1 MKHIILDAL
10 AVENSKTG
18 VGQYVQELLEEL
30 LEKASKDMFFSVMLH
45 PSLDMKHPLVKF
57 VSRRKNAEIM
67 WFDIPAIGLKRDI
80 KFFLKRRK
88 LKCDLFHCLYS
99 NHPLFFKGTQMVTI
113 HDLKYVLH
121 PEFMGSKGK
130 LKSIY
135 LKNLMRHAAK
145 HCEKLITVS
154 ESTRNDLLKVFP
166 HLPALAERTKVVY
179 EAATVS
185 MKENRGIKERFQ
197 LDKPYFLYLGELR
210 PHKNVGRVIEAFIRF
225 KADLCQPDGAQCQP
239 DAGQALTDVR
249 LIVAGKPHKSFVM
262 PSGAKR
268 DDIIFTGYV
277 KDDDAYILYSN
288 ALAYC
293 LPSLYEGFGL
303 PILEAMKC
311 GCPVITS
318 DFSSTAEVS
327 GDAALLVDPLSVE
340 AIAGA
345 MARIYSDEAFRK
357 ELITKGYA
365 REKEFSWAKA
375 AEETLAIYKEI
386 LDK

>member
-121 PEFMGSKGK
+121 PEFMGPKGK

-166 HLPALAERTKVVY
+166 YMSGLKERTQVVY

-185 MKENRGIKERFQ
+185 MKTNKEMIKRFE
-197 LDKPYFLYLGELR
+197 LDRPYFLYLGELR
-210 PHKNVGRVIEAFIRF
+210 PHKNVGRVIQAFMQF
-225 KADLCQPDGAQCQP
+225 KGTLAP
-239 DAGQALTDVR
+239 DADIR
-249 LIVAGKPHKSFVM
+249 LIVAGKPHRSFIM
-262 PSGAKR
+262 PADAHR
-268 DDIIFTGYV
+268 ENIIFTGYV
-277 KDDDAYILYSN
+277 KDDDAYTLYSN

-318 DFSSTAEVS
+318 DFSSTAEVA
-327 GDAALLVDPLSVE
+327 GDAGVLVDPLSVD
-340 AIAGA
+340 AIADA
-345 MARIYSDEAFRK
+345 MNRVYTDQTFRN
-357 ELITKGYA
+357 ELVAKGYE

-386 LDK
+386 LDR

>member
-30 LEKASKDMFFSVMLH
+30 LERAPKDMFFSVMMHL
-45 PSLDMKHPLVKF
+45 SLDMKHPLVKF
-57 VSRRKNAEIM
+57 VSRKKNAEIM

-80 KFFLKRRK
+80 KFFLKRSK

-99 NHPLFFKGTQMVTI
+99 NHPLFFKGAQMVTI

-121 PEFMGSKGK
+121 PEFMGSRGK

-166 HLPALAERTKVVY
+166 HISKLAERTQVVY

-185 MKENRGIKERFQ
+185 MKDNPEIFRKFQ

-210 PHKNVGRVIEAFIRF
+210 PHKNVERVIQAFMQF
-225 KADLCQPDGAQCQP
+225 KTQTAPD
-239 DAGQALTDVR
+239 DDIR

-262 PSGAKR
+262 PADARR
-268 DDIIFTGYV
+268 DDLIFTGYV
-277 KDDDAYILYSN
+277 KDDDAYTLYSN
-288 ALAYC
+288 ALAFC

-318 DFSSTAEVS
+318 DCSSTAEVA
-327 GDAALLVDPLSVE
+327 GEAGVLVDPLNVTQ
-340 AIAGA
+340 IADA
-345 MARIYSDEAFRK
+345 MKRIYTDESFRK
-357 ELITKGYA
+357 ELVEKGHA
-365 REKEFSWAKA
+365 REKEFSWGTA
-375 AEETLAIYKEI
+375 AEKTLEIYREI
-386 LDK
+386 LA

>member
-30 LEKASKDMFFSVMLH
+30 LEKAPKDMFFSVMLH

-99 NHPLFFKGTQMVTI
+99 NHPLFLKGVQMVTI

-145 HCEKLITVS
+145 HCDKLITVS

-166 HLPALAERTKVVY
+166 HMSGLQERARVVY

-185 MKENRGIKERFQ
+185 MKTNREMIKKFELER
-197 LDKPYFLYLGELR
+197 PYFLYLGELR
-210 PHKNVGRVIEAFIRF
+210 PHKNVGRVIQAFMQF
-225 KADLCQPDGAQCQP
+225 KAQASP
-239 DAGQALTDVR
+239 DADIR

-262 PSGAKR
+262 PADAHR
-268 DDIIFTGYV
+268 EDIIFTGYV
-277 KDDDAYILYSN
+277 KDDDAYTLYSN

-318 DFSSTAEVS
+318 DFSSTAEVA
-327 GDAALLVDPLSVE
+327 GDAGVLVDPLSVD

-345 MARIYSDEAFRK
+345 MSQIYTDGAFRQ
-357 ELITKGYA
+357 ELVAKGYE
-365 REKEFSWAKA
+365 REKEFSWANA
-375 AEETLAIYKEI
+375 AEETLGIYKEI

>member
-30 LEKASKDMFFSVMLH
+30 LERAPKDMFFSVMLH

-57 VSRRKNAEIM
+57 VSRKKNAEIM

-80 KFFLKRRK
+80 KFFLKRSK

-99 NHPLFFKGTQMVTI
+99 NHPLFFKGAQMVTI

-121 PEFMGSKGK
+121 PEFMGSRGK

-166 HLPALAERTKVVY
+166 HIPKLAERTEVVY

-185 MKENRGIKERFQ
+185 MKENPEIFRKFQ

-210 PHKNVGRVIEAFIRF
+210 PHKNVARVIQAFMQF
-225 KADLCQPDGAQCQP
+225 KGAAAP
-239 DAGQALTDVR
+239 EGDVR

-262 PSGAKR
+262 PADARR

-277 KDDDAYILYSN
+277 KDDDAYTLYSN

-318 DFSSTAEVS
+318 DFSSTAEVAGS
-327 GDAALLVDPLSVE
+327 AGVLVDPLNVTQIAE
-340 AIAGA
+340 A
-345 MARIYSDEAFRK
+345 MERIYSDEPFRK
-357 ELITKGYA
+357 ELIEKGYA
-365 REKEFSWAKA
+365 REKEFSWAET
-375 AEETLAIYKEI
+375 AEKTLAIYKEM
-386 LDK
+386 LAE

>member
-30 LEKASKDMFFSVMLH
+30 LEQAPKDMFFSVMLH
-45 PSLDMKHPLVKF
+45 PSLSMKHPLVKF
-57 VSRRKNAEIM
+57 VGKRKNAEIM

-80 KFFLKRRK
+80 KFFLKRQK

-99 NHPLFFKGTQMVTI
+99 NHPLFLKGAQMVTI

-121 PEFMGSKGK
+121 PEFMGSRGRF
-130 LKSIY
+130 KSIY

-166 HLPALAERTKVVY
+166 HISRLAERTEVVY

-185 MKENRGIKERFQ
+185 MKESPEIFRRFQ

-210 PHKNVGRVIEAFIRF
+210 PHKNVGRVIQAFIQF
-225 KADLCQPDGAQCQP
+225 KARVAPESDI
-239 DAGQALTDVR
+239 R
-249 LIVAGKPHKSFVM
+249 LIVAGKTHKSFDMTDAVR
-262 PSGAKR
+262 R

-277 KDDDAYILYSN
+277 KDDDAYTLYSN

-318 DFSSTAEVS
+318 DFSSTAEVA
-327 GDAALLVDPLSVE
+327 GDAGVLVDPLSVD
-340 AIAGA
+340 AIAEAFGK
-345 MARIYSDEAFRK
+345 IYSDESFRK
-357 ELITKGYA
+357 DLVEKGYA
-365 REKEFSWAKA
+365 RERSFSWAMT
-375 AEETLAIYKEI
+375 AEKTLEIYKEI

>member
-30 LEKASKDMFFSVMLH
+30 LERAPKDMFFSVMMHL
-45 PSLDMKHPLVKF
+45 SLDMKHPLVKF
-57 VSRRKNAEIM
+57 VSRKKNAEIM

-80 KFFLKRRK
+80 KFFLKRSK

-99 NHPLFFKGTQMVTI
+99 NHPLFFKGAQMVTI

-121 PEFMGSKGK
+121 PEFMGSRGK

-166 HLPALAERTKVVY
+166 HISKLAERTQVVY

-185 MKENRGIKERFQ
+185 MKDNPEIFRKFQ

-210 PHKNVGRVIEAFIRF
+210 PHKNVERVIQAFMQF
-225 KADLCQPDGAQCQP
+225 KTQTAPD
-239 DAGQALTDVR
+239 DDIR

-262 PSGAKR
+262 PADARR

-277 KDDDAYILYSN
+277 KDDDAYTLYSN
-288 ALAYC
+288 ALAFC

-318 DFSSTAEVS
+318 DCSSTAEVA
-327 GDAALLVDPLSVE
+327 GEAGVLVDPLNVTQ
-340 AIAGA
+340 IADA
-345 MARIYSDEAFRK
+345 MKRIYTDESFRK
-357 ELITKGYA
+357 ELVEKGHA
-365 REKEFSWAKA
+365 REKEFSWGTA
-375 AEETLAIYKEI
+375 AEKTLEIYREI
-386 LDK
+386 LA

>member
-30 LEKASKDMFFSVMLH
+30 LEKAPKDMFFSVMLH

-99 NHPLFFKGTQMVTI
+99 NHPLFLKGVQMVTI

-145 HCEKLITVS
+145 HCDKLITVS

-166 HLPALAERTKVVY
+166 HMSGLKERARVVY

-185 MKENRGIKERFQ
+185 MKTNREMIKKFELER
-197 LDKPYFLYLGELR
+197 PYFLYLGELR
-210 PHKNVGRVIEAFIRF
+210 PHKNVGRVIQAFMQF
-225 KADLCQPDGAQCQP
+225 KAQASPGA
-239 DAGQALTDVR
+239 DIR

-262 PSGAKR
+262 PADAHR
-268 DDIIFTGYV
+268 EDIIFTGYV
-277 KDDDAYILYSN
+277 KDDDAYTLYSN

-318 DFSSTAEVS
+318 DFSSTAEVA
-327 GDAALLVDPLSVE
+327 GDAGVLVDPLSVD

-345 MARIYSDEAFRK
+345 MSQIYTDGVFRQ
-357 ELITKGYA
+357 ELVAKGYE

-375 AEETLAIYKEI
+375 AEETLGIYKEI

>member
-30 LEKASKDMFFSVMLH
+30 LERAPKDMFFSVMMH

-57 VSRRKNAEIM
+57 VSRKKNAEIM

-99 NHPLFFKGTQMVTI
+99 NHPLFFKGAQMVTI

-166 HLPALAERTKVVY
+166 HISRLAERTQVVY

-185 MKENRGIKERFQ
+185 MKENPEIFRKFQ

-210 PHKNVGRVIEAFIRF
+210 PHKNVERVIQAFMQF
-225 KADLCQPDGAQCQP
+225 KAQAAPDGEI
-239 DAGQALTDVR
+239 R

-262 PSGAKR
+262 PADVR
-268 DDIIFTGYV
+268 LDDIIFTGYV
-277 KDDDAYILYSN
+277 KDDDAYTLYSN
-288 ALAYC
+288 ALAFC

-318 DFSSTAEVS
+318 DCSSTAEVAGS
-327 GDAALLVDPLSVE
+327 AGVLVDPLNVTQ
-340 AIAGA
+340 IADA
-345 MARIYSDEAFRK
+345 MKRIYTDKPVRK
-357 ELITKGYA
+357 ELVENGYA
-365 REKEFSWAKA
+365 REKEFSWGTA
-375 AEETLAIYKEI
+375 AEKTLEIYKEI
-386 LDK
+386 LA

>member
-30 LEKASKDMFFSVMLH
+30 LERAPKDMFFSVMLH
-45 PSLDMKHPLVKF
+45 PDLNMKHPLVKF
-57 VSRRKNAEIM
+57 VTRRKNAEVM
-67 WFDIPAIGLKRDI
+67 WFDIPVIGLKRDI

-99 NHPLFFKGTQMVTI
+99 NHPLFFKGVQMVTI

-145 HCEKLITVS
+145 HCEKLIAVS

-166 HLPALAERTKVVY
+166 HMSGLPERTQVVY

-185 MKENRGIKERFQ
+185 MKTNQEIIRKFELSR
-197 LDKPYFLYLGELR
+197 PYFLYLGELR
-210 PHKNVGRVIEAFIRF
+210 PHKNVGRVIQAFMQF
-225 KADLCQPDGAQCQP
+225 KAQVSP
-239 DAGQALTDVR
+239 DADIR

-262 PSGAKR
+262 PADARR

-277 KDDDAYILYSN
+277 KDDDAYTLYSN

-318 DFSSTAEVS
+318 DFSSTAEVA
-327 GDAALLVDPLSVE
+327 GDAGVLVDPLSVD

-345 MARIYSDEAFRK
+345 MTKVYTDEAFRK
-357 ELITKGYA
+357 ELIEKGYA
-365 REKEFSWAKA
+365 REKEFSWAEA
-375 AEETLAIYKEI
+375 AEQTLAIYREV
-386 LDK
+386 LGR

>member
-57 VSRRKNAEIM
+57 VSRRKNAEVM

-99 NHPLFFKGTQMVTI
+99 NHPLFLKGVQMVTI

-121 PEFMGSKGK
+121 PEFMGSRGK

-145 HCEKLITVS
+145 HCDKLITVS

-166 HLPALAERTKVVY
+166 HMSGLQERARVVY

-185 MKENRGIKERFQ
+185 MKTNREMIKKFELER
-197 LDKPYFLYLGELR
+197 PYFLYLGELR
-210 PHKNVGRVIEAFIRF
+210 PHKNVGRVIQAFMQF
-225 KADLCQPDGAQCQP
+225 KAQASP
-239 DAGQALTDVR
+239 DADIR

-262 PSGAKR
+262 PADAHR
-268 DDIIFTGYV
+268 EDIIFTGYV
-277 KDDDAYILYSN
+277 KDDDAYTLYSN

-318 DFSSTAEVS
+318 DFSSTAEVA
-327 GDAALLVDPLSVE
+327 GDAGVLVDPLSVD
-340 AIAGA
+340 AIASA
-345 MARIYSDEAFRK
+345 MSRIYTDGAFRQ
-357 ELITKGYA
+357 ELVAKGYE

-375 AEETLAIYKEI
+375 AEETLGIYKEI

>member
-1 MKHIILDAL
+1 VKHIILDAL

-30 LEKASKDMFFSVMLH
+30 LEKAPKDMFFSVMLH
-45 PSLDMKHPLVKF
+45 PSLSMKHPLVKF
-57 VSRRKNAEIM
+57 VSKRKNAEVM

-99 NHPLFFKGTQMVTI
+99 NHPLFFKGKQMVTI

-121 PEFMGSKGK
+121 PEFMGSRGK

-166 HLPALAERTKVVY
+166 HIPKLAERTEVVY

-185 MKENRGIKERFQ
+185 MKENPEIYRRFQ
-197 LDKPYFLYLGELR
+197 MDKPYFLYLGELR
-210 PHKNVGRVIEAFIRF
+210 PHKNVARVIKAFIQF
-225 KADLCQPDGAQCQP
+225 KAKTAPESDI
-239 DAGQALTDVR
+239 R
-249 LIVAGKPHKSFVM
+249 LIVAGKPHKSFDM
-262 PSGAKR
+262 PAAARR

-277 KDDDAYILYSN
+277 KDDDAYTLYSN

-318 DFSSTAEVS
+318 DFSSTAEVA
-327 GDAALLVDPLSVE
+327 GDAGVLVDPLSVDAISE
-340 AIAGA
+340 AFAK
-345 MARIYSDEAFRK
+345 IYRDEPFRK
-357 ELITKGYA
+357 ELMEKGYE
-365 REKEFSWAKA
+365 REKEFSWADT
-375 AEETLAIYKEI
+375 AEKTLEIYKEI
-386 LDK
+386 LAK

>member
-30 LEKASKDMFFSVMLH
+30 LEKAPKDMFFSVMLH

-80 KFFLKRRK
+80 KFFLKRRR

-99 NHPLFFKGTQMVTI
+99 NHPLFLKGVQMVTI

-145 HCEKLITVS
+145 HCDKLITVS

-166 HLPALAERTKVVY
+166 HMSGLQERARVVY

-185 MKENRGIKERFQ
+185 MKTNREMIKKFELER
-197 LDKPYFLYLGELR
+197 PYFLYLGELR
-210 PHKNVGRVIEAFIRF
+210 PHKNVGRVIQAFMQF
-225 KADLCQPDGAQCQP
+225 KTQVSP
-239 DAGQALTDVR
+239 DADIR

-262 PSGAKR
+262 PADAHR
-268 DDIIFTGYV
+268 EDIIFTGYV
-277 KDDDAYILYSN
+277 KDDDAYTLYSN

-318 DFSSTAEVS
+318 DFSSTAEVA
-327 GDAALLVDPLSVE
+327 GEAGVLVDPLSVD
-340 AIAGA
+340 AIADA
-345 MARIYSDEAFRK
+345 MSRIYTDGVFRQ
-357 ELITKGYA
+357 ELVAKGYE

-375 AEETLAIYKEI
+375 AEETLVIYKEI

>member
-1 MKHIILDAL
+1 VKHIILDAL

-30 LEKASKDMFFSVMLH
+30 LEKAPKDMFFSVMLH
-45 PSLDMKHPLVKF
+45 PSLSMKHPLVKF
-57 VSRRKNAEIM
+57 VSKRKNAEVM

-99 NHPLFFKGTQMVTI
+99 NHPLFFKGKQMVTI

-121 PEFMGSKGK
+121 PEFMGSRGK

-166 HLPALAERTKVVY
+166 HIPKLAERAEVVY

-185 MKENRGIKERFQ
+185 MKENSEIYRRFQ

-210 PHKNVGRVIEAFIRF
+210 PHKNVARVIKAFILF
-225 KADLCQPDGAQCQP
+225 KAQTAPESDI
-239 DAGQALTDVR
+239 R
-249 LIVAGKPHKSFVM
+249 LIVAGKPHKSFDM
-262 PSGAKR
+262 PAAARR

-277 KDDDAYILYSN
+277 KDDDAYTLYSN

-318 DFSSTAEVS
+318 DFSSTAEVAGS
-327 GDAALLVDPLSVE
+327 AGVLVDPLSE
-340 AIAGA
+340 DAIAEA
-345 MARIYSDEAFRK
+345 FAKIYSDESFRK
-357 ELITKGYA
+357 ELVEKGYE
-365 REKEFSWAKA
+365 REKEFSWAA
-375 AEETLAIYKEI
+375 AADETLEIYKEI

>member
-30 LEKASKDMFFSVMLH
+30 LEKAPKDMFFSVMLH

-99 NHPLFFKGTQMVTI
+99 NHPLFLKGVQMVTI

-166 HLPALAERTKVVY
+166 HMSGLKERARVVY

-185 MKENRGIKERFQ
+185 MKTNREMIKKFELER
-197 LDKPYFLYLGELR
+197 PYFLYLGELR
-210 PHKNVGRVIEAFIRF
+210 PHKNVGRVIQAFMQF
-225 KADLCQPDGAQCQP
+225 KTQVSP
-239 DAGQALTDVR
+239 DADIR

-262 PSGAKR
+262 PADAHR
-268 DDIIFTGYV
+268 EDIIFTGYV
-277 KDDDAYILYSN
+277 KDDDAYTLYSN

-318 DFSSTAEVS
+318 DFSSTAEVA
-327 GDAALLVDPLSVE
+327 GDAGVLVDPLSVD
-340 AIAGA
+340 AIADA
-345 MARIYSDEAFRK
+345 MSRIYTDGVFRQ
-357 ELITKGYA
+357 ELVAKGYE

>member
-67 WFDIPAIGLKRDI
+67 WFDIPAIGFKRDI

-166 HLPALAERTKVVY
+166 YMSGLKERTQVVY

-185 MKENRGIKERFQ
+185 MKTNKEMIKRFE
-197 LDKPYFLYLGELR
+197 LDRPYFLYLGELR
-210 PHKNVGRVIEAFIRF
+210 PHKNVGRVIQAFMQF
-225 KADLCQPDGAQCQP
+225 KGTLAP
-239 DAGQALTDVR
+239 DADIR
-249 LIVAGKPHKSFVM
+249 LIVAGKPHRSFIM
-262 PSGAKR
+262 PADAHR
-268 DDIIFTGYV
+268 ENIIFTGYV
-277 KDDDAYILYSN
+277 KDDDAYTLYSN

-318 DFSSTAEVS
+318 DFSSTAEVA
-327 GDAALLVDPLSVE
+327 GNAGVLVDPLSVDAISE
-340 AIAGA
+340 A
-345 MARIYSDEAFRK
+345 MTRIYTDGVFRK
-357 ELITKGYA
+357 ELIEKGYA
-365 REKEFSWAKA
+365 REKEFSWAAA
-375 AEETLAIYKEI
+375 AEKTLAIYKEV
-386 LDK
+386 LA

>member
-1 MKHIILDAL
+1 MRHIILDAL
-10 AVENSKTG
+10 AVENNKTG

-30 LEKASKDMFFSVMLH
+30 LEIAPKDMFFSVMMH

-80 KFFLKRRK
+80 KFFLKRGK

-99 NHPLFFKGTQMVTI
+99 NHPLFFKGKQMVTI

-135 LKNLMRHAAK
+135 LKNLMRYAAK

-166 HLPALAERTKVVY
+166 HMSGLAERTEVVY

-185 MKENRGIKERFQ
+185 MKENPEIKERFQ

-210 PHKNVGRVIEAFIRF
+210 PHKNVGRVIEAFMQF
-225 KADLCQPDGAQCQP
+225 KARLADGA
-239 DAGQALTDVR
+239 DIR

-262 PSGAKR
+262 PAGAKR

-277 KDDDAYILYSN
+277 KDDDAYTLYSN
-288 ALAYC
+288 ALVYC

-318 DFSSTAEVS
+318 DFSSTAEVA
-327 GDAALLVDPLSVE
+327 GDAGLLVDPLSVD
-340 AIAGA
+340 AIADA
-345 MARIYSDEAFRK
+345 MTKVYTDEAFRQ
-357 ELITKGYA
+357 ELIAKGYA
-365 REKEFSWAKA
+365 REKSFSWGDTVEK
-375 AEETLAIYKEI
+375 TLAIYKEI

>member
-10 AVENSKTG
+10 AVENSRTG

-30 LEKASKDMFFSVMLH
+30 LDIAPRDMFFSVMLN
-45 PSLDMKHPLVKF
+45 PDLSMKHPLVRF

-88 LKCDLFHCLYS
+88 LKCNLFHCLYS
-99 NHPLFFKGTQMVTI
+99 NHPLLFKGCQMVTI
-113 HDLKYVLH
+113 HDLKYIVH

-145 HCEKLITVS
+145 HCEKLIAVS

-166 HLPALAERTKVVY
+166 RISRLAERTMVVY
-179 EAATVS
+179 EAATVK
-185 MKENRGIKERFQ
+185 MKPSQKIFQ
-197 LDKPYFLYLGELR
+197 KFELEKPYFLYLGELR
-210 PHKNVGRVIEAFIRF
+210 PHKNVGRVIQAFSLL
-225 KADLCQPDGAQCQP
+225 KEKCPAAADI
-239 DAGQALTDVR
+239 R
-249 LIVAGKPHKSFVM
+249 LIISGKLHKSFVM
-262 PSGAKR
+262 PAEGKR
-268 DDIIFTGYV
+268 PDVVFTGYV
-277 KDDDAYILYSN
+277 SDDETYTLYSN

-318 DFSSTAEVS
+318 DFSSTSEVA
-327 GDAALLVDPLSVE
+327 GNAGLLVNPLSVE
-340 AIAGA
+340 DIESA
-345 MARIYSDEAFRK
+345 MEKICTDESLRK
-357 ELITKGYA
+357 ELTEKGYE
-365 REKEFSWAKA
+365 REKEFSWRRA
-375 AEETLAIYKEI
+375 AEETLAVYEEI
-386 LDK
+386 LNK

>member
-1 MKHIILDAL
+1 MKHIILDAM

-30 LEKASKDMFFSVMLH
+30 LERAPKDMFFSVMMH

-80 KFFLKRRK
+80 KFFLKRSK

-99 NHPLFFKGTQMVTI
+99 NHPLFFKGAQMVTI

-121 PEFMGSKGK
+121 PEFMGSRGK

-166 HLPALAERTKVVY
+166 HISKLAERTQVVY

-185 MKENRGIKERFQ
+185 MKENPEIFRKFQ

-210 PHKNVGRVIEAFIRF
+210 PHKNVGRVIQAFMQF
-225 KADLCQPDGAQCQP
+225 KSQAAPGADI
-239 DAGQALTDVR
+239 R

-262 PSGAKR
+262 PADAHR

-277 KDDDAYILYSN
+277 KDDDAYTLYSN
-288 ALAYC
+288 ALAFC

-318 DFSSTAEVS
+318 DFSSTAEVA
-327 GDAALLVDPLSVE
+327 GEAGVLVDPLNVTQ
-340 AIAGA
+340 IADA
-345 MARIYSDEAFRK
+345 MKRIYTDEPFRK
-357 ELITKGYA
+357 ELVEKGYA
-365 REKEFSWAKA
+365 REREFSWADA
-375 AEETLAIYKEI
+375 ADKTLEIYKEI
-386 LDK
+386 LAE

>member
-30 LEKASKDMFFSVMLH
+30 LDKAPKDMFFSVMLH

-99 NHPLFFKGTQMVTI
+99 NHPLFLKGEQMVTI

-121 PEFMGSKGK
+121 PEFMGAKGK

-166 HLPALAERTKVVY
+166 YMSGLKERARVVY

-185 MKENRGIKERFQ
+185 MKTNREMIKKFELER
-197 LDKPYFLYLGELR
+197 PYFLYLGELR
-210 PHKNVGRVIEAFIRF
+210 PHKNVGRVIQAFMQF
-225 KADLCQPDGAQCQP
+225 KTQVSP
-239 DAGQALTDVR
+239 DADIR

-262 PSGAKR
+262 PADAHR
-268 DDIIFTGYV
+268 EDIIFTGYV
-277 KDDDAYILYSN
+277 KDDDAYTLYSN

-318 DFSSTAEVS
+318 DFSSTAEVA
-327 GDAALLVDPLSVE
+327 GEAGVLVDPLSVD
-340 AIAGA
+340 AIADA
-345 MARIYSDEAFRK
+345 MSRIYTDGVFRQ
-357 ELITKGYA
+357 ELVAKGYE

-375 AEETLAIYKEI
+375 AEETLVIYKEI

>member
-30 LEKASKDMFFSVMLH
+30 LEKAPKDMFFSVMLH
-45 PSLDMKHPLVKF
+45 PSLEMKHPLVKF

-80 KFFLKRRK
+80 KFFLKRRR

-99 NHPLFFKGTQMVTI
+99 NHPLFLKGVQMVTI

-145 HCEKLITVS
+145 HCDKLITVS
-154 ESTRNDLLKVFP
+154 ESTMNDLLKVFP
-166 HLPALAERTKVVY
+166 HMPGLQERTKVVY

-185 MKENRGIKERFQ
+185 MKTNREMIKKFELER
-197 LDKPYFLYLGELR
+197 PYFLYLGELR
-210 PHKNVGRVIEAFIRF
+210 PHKNVGRVIQAFMQF
-225 KADLCQPDGAQCQP
+225 KAQASP
-239 DAGQALTDVR
+239 DADIR

-262 PSGAKR
+262 PADAHR
-268 DDIIFTGYV
+268 EDIIFTGYV
-277 KDDDAYILYSN
+277 KDDDAYTLYSN

-318 DFSSTAEVS
+318 DFSSTAEVA
-327 GDAALLVDPLSVE
+327 GDAGVLVDPLSVD

-345 MARIYSDEAFRK
+345 MSQIYTDGAFRQ
-357 ELITKGYA
+357 ELVAKGYE
-365 REKEFSWAKA
+365 REKEFSWANA
-375 AEETLAIYKEI
+375 AEETLGIYKEI

>member
-30 LEKASKDMFFSVMLH
+30 LERAPKDMFFSVMLH
-45 PSLDMKHPLVKF
+45 PDLNMKHPLVKF
-57 VSRRKNAEIM
+57 VSRRKNAEVM
-67 WFDIPAIGLKRDI
+67 WFDIPAIGLRRDI

-99 NHPLFFKGTQMVTI
+99 NHPLFYKGKQMVTI

-145 HCEKLITVS
+145 HCEKLIAVS

-166 HLPALAERTKVVY
+166 HISGLAEKTKVVY

-185 MKENRGIKERFQ
+185 MKANPEILRRFQ
-197 LDKPYFLYLGELR
+197 LERPYFLYLGELR
-210 PHKNVGRVIEAFIRF
+210 PHKNVERVIQAFIQF
-225 KADLCQPDGAQCQP
+225 KAGLAP
-239 DAGQALTDVR
+239 DADIR
-249 LIVAGKPHKSFVM
+249 LIVAGKPHRSFVM
-262 PSGAKR
+262 PADARR

-277 KDDDAYILYSN
+277 KDDDAYTLYSN

-318 DFSSTAEVS
+318 DFSSTAEVAGS
-327 GDAALLVDPLSVE
+327 AGVLVDPLNVTQ
-340 AIAGA
+340 ITDA
-345 MARIYSDEAFRK
+345 MKKIYTDEAFRK
-357 ELITKGYA
+357 ELVEKGYA
-365 REKEFSWAKA
+365 REKEFSWADA
-375 AEETLAIYKEI
+375 AEKTLDIYREI
-386 LDK
+386 LGR

>member
-18 VGQYVQELLEEL
+18 VGQYVQELLEKL
-30 LEKASKDMFFSVMLH
+30 LERAPKDMFFSVMLH
-45 PSLDMKHPLVKF
+45 PDLNMKHPLVKF
-57 VSRRKNAEIM
+57 VTRRKNAEVM

-80 KFFLKRRK
+80 KFLLSRKK

-99 NHPLFFKGTQMVTI
+99 NHPLFFKGNQMVTI

-145 HCEKLITVS
+145 HCDKLIAVS
-154 ESTRNDLLKVFP
+154 ESTRNDLFKVFP
-166 HLPALAERTKVVY
+166 HIPKLAEKTEVVY

-185 MKENRGIKERFQ
+185 MKENTEIFRHFQ

-210 PHKNVGRVIEAFIRF
+210 PHKNVERVIQAFIRF
-225 KADLCQPDGAQCQP
+225 KAAQKEGVSL
-239 DAGQALTDVR
+239 ADVR

-262 PSGAKR
+262 PSDARR

-277 KDDDAYILYSN
+277 KDDDAYTLYSN

-318 DFSSTAEVS
+318 DFSSTAEVA
-327 GDAALLVDPLSVE
+327 GDAGVLVDPLSVD

-345 MARIYSDEAFRK
+345 MTRIYTDQAFRQNLV
-357 ELITKGYA
+357 EKGYE
-365 REKEFSWAKA
+365 REKEFSWADA
-375 AEETLAIYKEI
+375 AEKTLAIYREI

>member
-30 LEKASKDMFFSVMLH
+30 LERAPKDMFFSVMMN

-80 KFFLKRRK
+80 KFFLKRSK

-99 NHPLFFKGTQMVTI
+99 NHPLFFKGAQMVTI

-121 PEFMGSKGK
+121 PEFMGSRGK

-166 HLPALAERTKVVY
+166 HISRLAERTQVVY

-185 MKENRGIKERFQ
+185 MKENPEIFRKFH

-210 PHKNVGRVIEAFIRF
+210 PHKNVERVIQAFMQF
-225 KADLCQPDGAQCQP
+225 KAKAAPDSNI
-239 DAGQALTDVR
+239 R

-262 PSGAKR
+262 PADARR

-277 KDDDAYILYSN
+277 KDDDAYTLYSN
-288 ALAYC
+288 ALAFC

-318 DFSSTAEVS
+318 GCSSTAEVAGS
-327 GDAALLVDPLSVE
+327 AGVLVDPLNVTQ
-340 AIAGA
+340 IADA
-345 MARIYSDEAFRK
+345 MKRIYTDESFRK
-357 ELITKGYA
+357 ELVEKGYA
-365 REKEFSWAKA
+365 REKEFSWGAA
-375 AEETLAIYKEI
+375 AEKTLEIYKEI
-386 LDK
+386 LA

>member
-80 KFFLKRRK
+80 KFFLKRRR

-99 NHPLFFKGTQMVTI
+99 NHPLFLKGVQMVTI

-145 HCEKLITVS
+145 HCDKLITVS

-166 HLPALAERTKVVY
+166 HMPGLQERAKVVY

-185 MKENRGIKERFQ
+185 MKTNREMIKKFELER
-197 LDKPYFLYLGELR
+197 PYFLYLGELR
-210 PHKNVGRVIEAFIRF
+210 PHKNVGRVIQAFMQF
-225 KADLCQPDGAQCQP
+225 KAQASS
-239 DAGQALTDVR
+239 DADIR

-262 PSGAKR
+262 PADAHR
-268 DDIIFTGYV
+268 EDIIFTGYV
-277 KDDDAYILYSN
+277 KDDDAYTLYSN

-318 DFSSTAEVS
+318 DFSSTAEVA
-327 GDAALLVDPLSVE
+327 GDAGVLVDPLSVD

-345 MARIYSDEAFRK
+345 MSQIYTDGAFRQ
-357 ELITKGYA
+357 ELVTKGHE

-375 AEETLAIYKEI
+375 AEETLGIYKEI

>member
-30 LEKASKDMFFSVMLH
+30 LERAPKDMFFSVMML

-67 WFDIPAIGLKRDI
+67 WFDIPAIGLKRDL
-80 KFFLKRRK
+80 KFFLKRGK

-99 NHPLFFKGTQMVTI
+99 NHPLFFKGKQMVTI

-166 HLPALAERTKVVY
+166 HMSGLAERTKVVY

-185 MKENRGIKERFQ
+185 MKENPEIKERFQ

-225 KADLCQPDGAQCQP
+225 KSGLPEGADI
-239 DAGQALTDVR
+239 R

-262 PSGAKR
+262 PAGAHR

-277 KDDDAYILYSN
+277 KDDDAYTLYSN

-318 DFSSTAEVS
+318 DFSSTAEVA
-327 GDAALLVDPLSVE
+327 GDAGLLVDPLSVE

-345 MARIYSDEAFRK
+345 LAKIYSDEPFRQ
-357 ELITKGYA
+357 ELIAKGYA
-365 REKEFSWAKA
+365 REKSFSWAKA
-375 AEETLAIYKEI
+375 AEETLAIYREI

>member
-30 LEKASKDMFFSVMLH
+30 LEKAPKDMFFSVMLH

-80 KFFLKRRK
+80 KFFLKRRR

-99 NHPLFFKGTQMVTI
+99 NHPLFLKGVQMVTI

-145 HCEKLITVS
+145 HCDKLITVS

-166 HLPALAERTKVVY
+166 HMSGLQERARVVY

-185 MKENRGIKERFQ
+185 MKTNREMIKKFELER
-197 LDKPYFLYLGELR
+197 PYFLYLGELR
-210 PHKNVGRVIEAFIRF
+210 PHKNVGRVIQAFMQF
-225 KADLCQPDGAQCQP
+225 KAQASS
-239 DAGQALTDVR
+239 DADIR

-262 PSGAKR
+262 PADAHR
-268 DDIIFTGYV
+268 EDIIFTGYV
-277 KDDDAYILYSN
+277 KDDDAYTLYSN

-318 DFSSTAEVS
+318 DFSSTAEVA
-327 GDAALLVDPLSVE
+327 GNAGVLVDPLSVD

-345 MARIYSDEAFRK
+345 MSRIYTDGAFRQ
-357 ELITKGYA
+357 ELVAKGYE

-375 AEETLAIYKEI
+375 AEGTLGIYKEI

>member
-30 LEKASKDMFFSVMLH
+30 LERAPKDMFFSVMMH

-57 VSRRKNAEIM
+57 VSRKKNAEIM

-80 KFFLKRRK
+80 KFFLKRSK

-99 NHPLFFKGTQMVTI
+99 NHPLFFKGAQMVTI

-121 PEFMGSKGK
+121 PEFMGSRGK

-145 HCEKLITVS
+145 HCGKLITVS

-166 HLPALAERTKVVY
+166 HISKLAERTEVVY

-185 MKENRGIKERFQ
+185 MKENPEIFRKFQ

-210 PHKNVGRVIEAFIRF
+210 PHKNVERVIQAFMQF
-225 KADLCQPDGAQCQP
+225 KDTLKQAQGDSGAS
-239 DAGQALTDVR
+239 LTSDVR

-262 PSGAKR
+262 PADARR

-277 KDDDAYILYSN
+277 KDDDAYTLYSN
-288 ALAYC
+288 ALAFC

-318 DFSSTAEVS
+318 DCSSTAEVAGS
-327 GDAALLVDPLSVE
+327 AGVLVDPLNVTQ
-340 AIAGA
+340 IADA
-345 MARIYSDEAFRK
+345 MKRIYTDESFRK
-357 ELITKGYA
+357 ELVEKGYA
-365 REKEFSWAKA
+365 REKEFSWGTA
-375 AEETLAIYKEI
+375 AEKTLEIYREI
-386 LDK
+386 LA

>member
-30 LEKASKDMFFSVMLH
+30 LEQAPKDMFFSVMLH

-57 VSRRKNAEIM
+57 VSKQKNAEIM

-166 HLPALAERTKVVY
+166 YMSGLKERTQVVY

-185 MKENRGIKERFQ
+185 MKTNKEMIKRFE
-197 LDKPYFLYLGELR
+197 LDRPYFLYLGELR

-225 KADLCQPDGAQCQP
+225 KADLCQPDEC
-239 DAGQALTDVR
+239 QALTDVR

-277 KDDDAYILYSN
+277 KDDDAYTLYSN

>member
-1 MKHIILDAL
+1 
-10 AVENSKTG
+10 
-18 VGQYVQELLEEL
+18 
-30 LEKASKDMFFSVMLH
+30 
-45 PSLDMKHPLVKF
+45 
-57 VSRRKNAEIM
+57 
-67 WFDIPAIGLKRDI
+67 
-80 KFFLKRRK
+80 
-88 LKCDLFHCLYS
+88 
-99 NHPLFFKGTQMVTI
+99 
-113 HDLKYVLH
+113 
-121 PEFMGSKGK
+121 
-130 LKSIY
+130 
-135 LKNLMRHAAK
+135 MRHAAK

-166 HLPALAERTKVVY
+166 HMSGLAERTKVVY

-185 MKENRGIKERFQ
+185 MKENPEIKERFQ

-210 PHKNVGRVIEAFIRF
+210 PHKNVGRVIEAFIQF
-225 KADLCQPDGAQCQP
+225 KNGLPVGADI
-239 DAGQALTDVR
+239 R

-262 PSGAKR
+262 PAGAHR

-277 KDDDAYILYSN
+277 KDDDAYTLYSN

-318 DFSSTAEVS
+318 DFSSTAEVV
-327 GDAALLVDPLSVE
+327 GDAGLLVDPLSVD

-345 MARIYSDEAFRK
+345 MAKIYGDEPFRQ
-357 ELITKGYA
+357 ELIVKGYA
-365 REKEFSWAKA
+365 RERSFSWAKA

>member
-1 MKHIILDAL
+1 MKHIILDAM

-30 LEKASKDMFFSVMLH
+30 LERAPKDMFFSVMMH

-80 KFFLKRRK
+80 KFFLKRSK

-99 NHPLFFKGTQMVTI
+99 NHPLFFKGAQMVTI

-121 PEFMGSKGK
+121 PEFMGSRGK

-166 HLPALAERTKVVY
+166 HISKLAERTQVVY

-185 MKENRGIKERFQ
+185 MKENPEIFRKFQ

-210 PHKNVGRVIEAFIRF
+210 PHKNVGRVIQAFMQF
-225 KADLCQPDGAQCQP
+225 KSQAAPGADI
-239 DAGQALTDVR
+239 R

-262 PSGAKR
+262 PADAHR

-277 KDDDAYILYSN
+277 KDDDAYTLYSN
-288 ALAYC
+288 ALAFC

-318 DFSSTAEVS
+318 DFSSTAEVA
-327 GDAALLVDPLSVE
+327 GEAGVLVDPLNVTQ
-340 AIAGA
+340 IADA
-345 MARIYSDEAFRK
+345 MKRIYTDEPFRK
-357 ELITKGYA
+357 ELVEKGYA
-365 REKEFSWAKA
+365 REKEFSWAAA
-375 AEETLAIYKEI
+375 AEKTLEIYREI
-386 LDK
+386 LAE

>member
-30 LEKASKDMFFSVMLH
+30 LEQAPKDMFFSVMLH
-45 PSLDMKHPLVKF
+45 PSLSMKHPLVKF
-57 VSRRKNAEIM
+57 VGKRKNAEIM

-99 NHPLFFKGTQMVTI
+99 NHPLFFKGAQMVTI

-166 HLPALAERTKVVY
+166 HISGLAERTEVVY

-185 MKENRGIKERFQ
+185 MKESPEILRRFR
-197 LDKPYFLYLGELR
+197 LDRPYFLYLGELR
-210 PHKNVGRVIEAFIRF
+210 PHKNVARVIQAFMQF
-225 KADLCQPDGAQCQP
+225 KAKAAPESDI
-239 DAGQALTDVR
+239 R
-249 LIVAGKPHKSFVM
+249 LIVAGKLHKSFVM
-262 PSGAKR
+262 PADARR

-277 KDDDAYILYSN
+277 KDDDAYTLYSN

-318 DFSSTAEVS
+318 DFSSTAEVA
-327 GDAALLVDPLSVE
+327 GAAGVLVDPLSVD
-340 AIAGA
+340 AIAEA
-345 MARIYSDEAFRK
+345 FAKIYSDEPFRK
-357 ELITKGYA
+357 ALVEKGYA
-365 REKEFSWAKA
+365 REKEFSWSDT
-375 AEETLAIYKEI
+375 AEKTLAIYKEI
-386 LDK
+386 LAE

>member
-10 AVENSKTG
+10 AVENSRTG

-30 LEKASKDMFFSVMLH
+30 LDIAPRDMFFSVMLN
-45 PSLDMKHPLVKF
+45 PDLSMKHPLVRF

-88 LKCDLFHCLYS
+88 LKCNLFHCLYS
-99 NHPLFFKGTQMVTI
+99 NHPLLFKGCQMVTI
-113 HDLKYVLH
+113 HDLKYIVH

-145 HCEKLITVS
+145 HCEKLIAVS

-166 HLPALAERTKVVY
+166 RISRLAERTMVVY
-179 EAATVS
+179 EAATVK
-185 MKENRGIKERFQ
+185 MKPSQKIFQ
-197 LDKPYFLYLGELR
+197 KFELDKPYFLYLGELR
-210 PHKNVGRVIEAFIRF
+210 PHKNVGRVIQAFSLL
-225 KADLCQPDGAQCQP
+225 KEKCPAAADI
-239 DAGQALTDVR
+239 R
-249 LIVAGKPHKSFVM
+249 LIISGKLHKSFVM
-262 PSGAKR
+262 PAEGKR
-268 DDIIFTGYV
+268 PDVVFTGYV
-277 KDDDAYILYSN
+277 SDDETYTLYSN

-318 DFSSTAEVS
+318 DFSSTSEVA
-327 GDAALLVDPLSVE
+327 GNAGLLVNPLSVE
-340 AIAGA
+340 DIESA
-345 MARIYSDEAFRK
+345 MEKICTDESLRK
-357 ELITKGYA
+357 ELTKKGYE
-365 REKEFSWAKA
+365 REKEFSWRRA
-375 AEETLAIYKEI
+375 AEETLAVYEEI
-386 LDK
+386 LNK

>member
-1 MKHIILDAL
+1 VKHIILDAL

-30 LEKASKDMFFSVMLH
+30 LEKAPKDMFFSVMLH
-45 PSLDMKHPLVKF
+45 PSLSMKHPLVKF
-57 VSRRKNAEIM
+57 VSKRKNAEVM

-99 NHPLFFKGTQMVTI
+99 NHPLFFKGKQMVTI

-121 PEFMGSKGK
+121 PEFMGSRGK

-166 HLPALAERTKVVY
+166 HIPKLAERTEVVY

-185 MKENRGIKERFQ
+185 MKENPEIYRRFQ
-197 LDKPYFLYLGELR
+197 MDKPYFLYLGELR
-210 PHKNVGRVIEAFIRF
+210 PHKNVARVIKAFIQF
-225 KADLCQPDGAQCQP
+225 KAKTAPESDI
-239 DAGQALTDVR
+239 R
-249 LIVAGKPHKSFVM
+249 LIVAGKPHKSFDM
-262 PSGAKR
+262 PAAARR

-277 KDDDAYILYSN
+277 KDDDAYTLYSN

-318 DFSSTAEVS
+318 DFSSTAEVAGS
-327 GDAALLVDPLSVE
+327 AGVLVDPLSVD
-340 AIAGA
+340 AIAEA
-345 MARIYSDEAFRK
+345 FAKIYRDEPFRK
-357 ELITKGYA
+357 ELVEKGYE
-365 REKEFSWAKA
+365 REKEFSWADT
-375 AEETLAIYKEI
+375 AEKTLEIYKEI
-386 LDK
+386 LAK